1 VGIQRVGGAAACG
14 RERSLNRRFGASIA
28 RFPCVVAN
36 QTNSSQTNNT
46 PAPAPAQKKSKTL
59 LFVGLAVVLV
69 AGGAGWF
76 FLGRKNV
83 AAKSGASAPVTILH
97 LDKFIVNLA
106 DTDRDAYLR
115 VGIDLSVTA
124 MPQPKSGKDDGKGAG
139 PVPEIRDTILGVLST
154 YHSSDLLTPTGKTQL
169 KNSLIAALN
178 SKVAGLEVRD
188 IYFTDFLVQR

>member
-1 VGIQRVGGAAACG
+1 
-14 RERSLNRRFGASIA
+14 
-28 RFPCVVAN
+28 VAN
-36 QTNSSQTNNT
+36 QTNSSQTNDT
-46 PAPAPAQKKSKTL
+46 PAPAPAQKKNKTL
-59 LFVGLAVVLV
+59 LFVGLAAVLL

-83 AAKSGASAPVTILH
+83 AAKSGSSAPVTILH

-115 VGIDLSVTA
+115 VGIDLGVTA
-124 MPQPKSGKDDGKGAG
+124 MPQPKSGKDAGKGAG

-154 YHSSDLLTPTGKTQL
+154 YHSSELLTPTGKKQL
-169 KNSLIAALN
+169 KDSLIAALN
-178 SKVAGLEVRD
+178 SKVAGLTVHD